1 MAITV
6 NTLLEEMREYFHLSY
21 LTGEENGE
29 HVVTWVHLTED
40 SSVADLF
47 TGNEL
52 VVTSGYAARE
62 EEALLRFIDEIAKK
76 DIAGLVINVGKY
88 ILDVPKSALAL
99 CDQYGIPLLTMPWEM
114 SATDF
119 AKACCI
125 RIERQALEVE
135 QINQAAMRALQSP
148 NHPAGYLSE
157 LGEYFDE
164 EAGFQILTISADVPG
179 DDRRIALS
187 RAELRI
193 HTALYKWN
201 FQFLL
206 FQMDQRFVLIL
217 NQKDPALTDEIAA
230 HIVDI
235 YLLRGWK
242 RDSIHIGIGTPVDT
256 LPALAKSYHAA
267 LSAVRRG
274 TLQECTIQRF
284 SDMGFYKLLY
294 SVPDDAI
301 LEEYYEQRLAPLLE
315 YDRTHD
321 GSYVETLF
329 RYLLHDG
336 SLAAVAEEMYTHRNT
351 IGYRMGKIR
360 EMLGL
365 SLDSQYDRFPLILAF
380 HIGVILGKIPD
391 YELDVQR
398 ERLEKESR
406 KESGT

>member
-6 NTLLEEMREYFHLSY
+6 NTLIEEMRDYFHLNY

-40 SSVADLF
+40 ASVADLF

-52 VVTSGYAARE
+52 VVTSGYAARDE
-62 EEALLRFIDEIAKK
+62 ESLLRFIDAMAQK
-76 DIAGLVINVGKY
+76 DISGVVINVGQY
-88 ILDVPKSALAL
+88 ILDVPKSAAEL
-99 CDQYGIPLLTMPWEM
+99 CDRYGIPLLTMPWEM

-125 RIERQALEVE
+125 QIEREALEVE
-135 QINQAAMRALQSP
+135 GINQAAMRAIQSP
-148 NHPAGYLSE
+148 NHPAGYLAQ

-164 EAGFQILTISADVPG
+164 AAGFQVLVVSAHVPG
-179 DDRRIALS
+179 EDRRIALS
-187 RAELRI
+187 RASLRI
-193 HTALYKWN
+193 HTALYKWG

-217 NQKDPALTDEIAA
+217 NQRDPSTTDEIAA
-230 HIVDI
+230 HIVEM
-235 YLLRGWK
+235 YQLRGWNL
-242 RDSIHIGIGTPVDT
+242 DSIHIGIGMPVDA
-256 LPALAKSYHAA
+256 LSALAKSYHAA
-267 LSAVRRG
+267 LSALRCG
-274 TLQECTIQRF
+274 TLQARTIQRF

-301 LEEYYEQRLAPLLE
+301 LEEYYEQRLAPLLA
-315 YDRTHD
+315 YDREHD

-336 SLAAVAEEMYTHRNT
+336 SLSAVAEEMYTHRNT
-351 IGYRMGKIR
+351 VGYRMGKIR
-360 EMLGL
+360 ELLGL

-380 HIGVILGKIPD
+380 HIGVILGKVSD
-391 YELDVQR
+391 YEAEINAANADGD
-398 ERLEKESR
+398 EE
-406 KESGT
+406 